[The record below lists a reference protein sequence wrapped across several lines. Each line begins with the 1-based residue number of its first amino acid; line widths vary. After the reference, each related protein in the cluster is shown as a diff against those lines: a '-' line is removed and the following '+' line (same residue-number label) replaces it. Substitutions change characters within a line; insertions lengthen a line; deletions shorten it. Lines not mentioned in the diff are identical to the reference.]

1 MVCSRPRQIETSLAF
16 CVRDRE
22 HVCGHWYVWQLLLE
36 LKGLEIQAMQESG
49 QVLCTR
55 LRAVVAKLERDRS
68 QWFHLNIFLY
78 TTLSTRQREEIG
90 CGGKQRKKSQALSLL
105 RKKTIFVCRIC
116 LFCYIVPSKRSV
128 KAAFRVLIPPG
139 VWNITADAK
148 VTFVLSSSEALVQA
162 QTEWCSSSLSSIN
175 TNNNRDFLQ
184 WFHLNYKEWR

>member
-22 HVCGHWYVWQLLLE
+22 HGCGHWYVWQLLLE

-49 QVLCTR
+49 QALCTR

-68 QWFHLNIFLY
+68 QWFNPNILLY

-90 CGGKQRKKSQALSLL
+90 CGGKQRKKSQTLSLL